1 MVTKKKLRVL
11 IVEDDAFLAGI
22 YTTKFS
28 LEGFDVLSAGDG
40 LAGLKVARKELPNII
55 LLDVLMPKMD
65 GFEVLDE
72 LKKDDKTR
80 NIPVVILTNLGQKED
95 GQRGLKGGAV
105 DYLIKAHFIPSDTV
119 AKVRKILAHVS

>member
-1 MVTKKKLRVL
+1 MRVL

-40 LAGLKVARKELPNII
+40 LAGLKVARKDLPDII

-72 LKKDDKTR
+72 LKKDAKTKG
-80 NIPVVILTNLGQKED
+80 IPVVILTNLGQKED
-95 GQRGLKGGAV
+95 VQRGLKAGAV
-105 DYLIKAHFIPSDTV
+105 DYLIKAHFVPSDTV
-119 AKVRKILAHVS
+119 AKVRKILAHMS